1 MILFSKE
8 EKPIARPLCELKFNV
23 WFSKIIPSDKGWLVF
38 FSSRR
43 NELTDMLKDDTIRS
57 NPLIDCISS
66 SFVKMKL
73 RKKAN
78 PKRLFPA
85 FYRTKKTQ
93 FSKRQKKPG
102 NAASPGLIK

>member
-1 MILFSKE
+1 
-8 EKPIARPLCELKFNV
+8 
-23 WFSKIIPSDKGWLVF
+23 
-38 FSSRR
+38 
-43 NELTDMLKDDTIRS
+43 
-57 NPLIDCISS
+57 
-66 SFVKMKL
+66 MKL